1 VAPDLD
7 HTLLAALPD
16 PHLVLTPDF
25 VMRSANQAYL
35 DAVGRRLD
43 ELVGHL
49 IEDVFPVNPA
59 DPTAAERVTASFRRV
74 VTTRATDH
82 AGVVRYDVPL
92 PGAPGTF
99 ESRYWSVTCS
109 PVLDDAGEVVLLV
122 QRVRD
127 VTAVRAPLLRAL
139 EVFRVEVPG
148 DADVELVT
156 EVATHALEVDELAR
170 ALATELAQVREAMAS
185 RATIEQAKGIVMA
198 GRRCTAEEGF
208 ATLVELSQH
217 SNRKLRDV
225 AADLVSDAPRA
236 VTPAGPSTTA

>member
-170 ALATELAQVREAMAS
+170 ALATS
-185 RATIEQAKGIVMA
+185 ATIEQAKGIVMA